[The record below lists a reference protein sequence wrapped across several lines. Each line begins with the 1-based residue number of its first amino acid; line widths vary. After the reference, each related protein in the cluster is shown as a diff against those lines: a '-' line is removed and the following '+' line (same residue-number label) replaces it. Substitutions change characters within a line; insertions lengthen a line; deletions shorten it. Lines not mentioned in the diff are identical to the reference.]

1 MKHAILFFV
10 GPITAT
16 LLSHSAAAQSSFWTA
31 TETTLRGSRLSDLA
45 DTTYLLPWDLEALK
59 LRETRQARQWWTDD
73 EGREVTVAQPL
84 SSEREL
90 WMGAAPAPSEQLGAP
105 PLRPQ
110 IPPQGA
116 PLNQPIELQ
125 SGWTLTWST
134 RAPQQVYAKGDSS
147 IAFTWGACGTQW
159 SVRAEERS
167 FGRQTMNGL
176 CVQDWSFT
184 LRSPLAGYDEG
195 GPIAA
200 PSLVIKPNPRGRQ
213 VLELSIAGSTGIWP
227 SAIRCVDAYGRLC
240 AEQPPQGPLPLEWAP
255 ASLTPGKYHIQIQFG
270 SQTYSSSFIQ
280 H

>member
-1 MKHAILFFV
+1 MKHTVLFFAW
-10 GPITAT
+10 PLAAT

-147 IAFTWGACGTQW
+147 IAFTWGPCGTQW

-167 FGRQTMNGL
+167 FARQTMNGL

-184 LRSPLAGYDEG
+184 LRSPLAGYVEG

-200 PSLVIKPNPRGRQ
+200 PSLVIKPNPRGRH

-255 ASLTPGKYHIQIQFG
+255 ASLTPGKYHIQIQLG